1 MWNKCIMRRDSDLIR
16 AILLVIEKDDRCEV
30 LRLPDIDGHAEEAV
44 HFHVRLLIERGFLKT
59 YLPDRTARQPWLCI
73 RLTWEGYDFLDAIRD
88 PVVWRSV
95 KRSAGKIGSWSIETL
110 AAIAKA
116 IILAKVEGLGAAA

>member
-16 AILLVIEKDDRCEV
+16 AILLAIEKDDRCEV
-30 LRLPDIDGHAEEAV
+30 LRLPDIDGYIDEAV
-44 HFHVRLLIERGFLKT
+44 HFHARLLVEKGFLKT
-59 YLPDRTARQPWLCI
+59 FFPDRTGRQPWVCI

-88 PVVWRSV
+88 PMAWRSV
-95 KRSAGKIGSWSIETL
+95 KRAAGKVGSWSIETL

-116 IILAKVEGLGAAA
+116 MILAKVEGLDLAA